1 MAPPV
6 RAEYGQT
13 ETQDNIYE
21 AEAEEKKIMAKK
33 IILTIDDEEHI
44 QDLLEY
50 NLEKNGYEVLRAE
63 TGEKG
68 LAILKN
74 MQVDLVLL
82 DYMLP
87 GMDGIEVLK
96 NIRSS
101 QELVTLP
108 VIMLTAKGEEFDKVL
123 GLEMGADDYLSK
135 PFGIRELLA
144 RIKALLRRSSLE
156 KIETQPEE
164 KLLIGELVI
173 NNTAR
178 EVTVGGEPITLSLKE
193 FELLYLLASH
203 RNRVFTREQLLE
215 LIWGYEYSGE
225 TRTVDV
231 HVRNLRKK
239 IEPDP
244 EQPRYIQTVRGMGY
258 KFV

>member
-1 MAPPV
+1 
-6 RAEYGQT
+6 
-13 ETQDNIYE
+13 
-21 AEAEEKKIMAKK
+21 MAKK
-33 IILTIDDEEHI
+33 VILTIDDEEHI
-44 QDLLEY
+44 LDLLEY

-68 LAILKN
+68 LAILKT

-87 GMDGIEVLK
+87 GIDGIEVLK
-96 NIRSS
+96 SLRADKNLSAM
-101 QELVTLP
+101 P
-108 VIMLTAKGEEFDKVL
+108 VIMLTAKGEEIDKVL
-123 GLEMGADDYLSK
+123 GLEMGADDYISK

-144 RIKALLRRSSLE
+144 RVKAQLRRYKQFSGGGGSAVLTHGDLTLDRE
-156 KIETQPEE
+156 GVTVTAAGKPVT
-164 KLLIGELVI
+164 V
-173 NNTAR
+173 TAR
-178 EVTVGGEPITLSLKE
+178 EFDILTLLMEHPKK
-193 FELLYLLASH
+193 
-203 RNRVFTREQLLE
+203 VFTREQLLE

-239 IEPDP
+239 IEKDPDHP
-244 EQPRYIQTVRGMGY
+244 QYIQTVRGMGY

>member
-1 MAPPV
+1 
-6 RAEYGQT
+6 
-13 ETQDNIYE
+13 
-21 AEAEEKKIMAKK
+21 MAKK
-33 IILTIDDEEHI
+33 VILTIDDEEHI
-44 QDLLEY
+44 LDLLEY
-50 NLEKNGYEVLRAE
+50 NLEKGGYEVLRAE

-68 LAILKN
+68 LAIMKT

-87 GMDGIEVLK
+87 GIDGIEVLK
-96 NIRSS
+96 TMRSDPA
-101 QELVTLP
+101 LTAMP
-108 VIMLTAKGEEFDKVL
+108 VIMLTAKGEEIDKVL

-144 RIKALLRRSSLE
+144 RVKALLRRSSLE
-156 KIETQPEE
+156 KIESQPED
-164 KLLIGELVI
+164 KILVGDLMI

-178 EVTVGGEPITLSLKE
+178 EVTVDGNPITLSLKE

-239 IEPDP
+239 IEKDPDHP
-244 EQPRYIQTVRGMGY
+244 QYIQTVRGMGY

>member
-1 MAPPV
+1 
-6 RAEYGQT
+6 
-13 ETQDNIYE
+13 
-21 AEAEEKKIMAKK
+21 MAKK

-44 QDLLEY
+44 LDLLEY
-50 NLEKNGYEVLRAE
+50 NLEKGGYGVLRAE

-68 LAILKN
+68 IAILQN

-87 GMDGIEVLK
+87 GIDGMEVLK
-96 NIRSS
+96 TIRSD
-101 QELVTLP
+101 QRLAALP
-108 VIMLTAKGEEFDKVL
+108 VIMLTAKGEEIDKVL
-123 GLEMGADDYLSK
+123 GLEMGADDYISK
-135 PFGIRELLA
+135 PFGVRELLA
-144 RIKALLRRSSLE
+144 RVKALLRRSSLE
-156 KIETQPEE
+156 KIEAQQEE
-164 KLLIGELVI
+164 KLIIRELMI

-178 EVTVGGEPITLSLKE
+178 EVTVNGEAISLSLKE

-239 IEPDP
+239 IEQDPD
-244 EQPRYIQTVRGMGY
+244 QPQYIQTVRGMGY

>member
-1 MAPPV
+1 
-6 RAEYGQT
+6 
-13 ETQDNIYE
+13 
-21 AEAEEKKIMAKK
+21 MAKK

-244 EQPRYIQTVRGMGY
+244 EQPQYIQTVRGMGY

>member
-1 MAPPV
+1 
-6 RAEYGQT
+6 
-13 ETQDNIYE
+13 
-21 AEAEEKKIMAKK
+21 MAKK

-50 NLEKNGYEVLRAE
+50 NLEKSGYDVLRAE

-68 LAILKN
+68 LAILKT

-96 NIRSS
+96 AIRSNP
-101 QELVTLP
+101 EMAPLP
-108 VIMLTAKGEEFDKVL
+108 VIMLTAKGDEIDKVL
-123 GLEMGADDYLSK
+123 GLEMGADDYISK

-144 RIKALLRRSSLE
+144 RVKALLRRSSLE
-156 KIETQPEE
+156 KIESQPEE
-164 KLLIGELVI
+164 KLLIGELMI

-178 EVTVGGEPITLSLKE
+178 EVTVGGEAVTLSLKE

-239 IEPDP
+239 IEKDPD
-244 EQPRYIQTVRGMGY
+244 QPQYIQTVRGMGY